1 MSNQICTKCVYDSTA
16 GGISFDAQGVCNYC
30 RNYERLAARFIDIP
44 EAQKQAELNVIVSKI
59 KRTGKGKKYDCIL
72 GLSGGVDSSYL
83 AYLAKELGLRPLV
96 VHFDNGWNSEQAV
109 KNIENIVNALNYDL
123 ETYVIDWEEFKDLQ
137 RAYIKASVVDIEV
150 PTDYLIFAVL
160 NQLADKLNIKYIL
173 SGYNYATEFGMP
185 AGWNIRN
192 KYDTVN
198 LKTIHGKFG
207 RIKLKSFPDFGLYS
221 RFYYQKIKGI
231 ETTPLLNYV
240 PYIKKDVKELI
251 KKELGWKDYG
261 GKHYESIFTRF
272 YQGYMLV
279 KKFGIDKRRAH
290 WSALIC
296 SGQANREE
304 ALEDL
309 KHEPYPVEQQL
320 EDKSYVMK
328 KLDFTE
334 KEFDEIMAQKPIPHE
349 FYGTEASQ
357 KKMFDLYERSMGLV
371 VRVLAKLRYIKATG
385 RYKN

>member
-1 MSNQICTKCVYDSTA
+1 MHNQICTKCVYDTTA
-16 GGISFDAQGVCNYC
+16 GGISFDADGVCNYC
-30 RNYERLAARFIDIP
+30 RKYEGLAKRFINIP
-44 EAQKQAELNVIVSKI
+44 DEKKQAELNVIVSKI
-59 KRTGKGKKYDCIL
+59 KRTGKGNKYDCIL

-83 AYLAKELGLRPLV
+83 AYLAKDLGLRPLV
-96 VHFDNGWNSEQAV
+96 VHFDNGWNSELAV
-109 KNIENIVNALNYDL
+109 KNIENIVNRLNYDL
-123 ETYVIDWEEFKDLQ
+123 ETYVVDWEEFKDLQ
-137 RAYIKASVVDIEV
+137 RAYIQASVVDIEV

-160 NQLADKLNIKYIL
+160 NQLADKKNIKYIL

-192 KYDTVN
+192 KFDTVN
-198 LKTIHGKFG
+198 LKEIHKRFGKV
-207 RIKLKSFPDFGLYS
+207 KLKNFPDFGLYR

-231 ETTPLLNYV
+231 ETTALLNYV
-240 PYIKKDVKELI
+240 PYVKKDVKEFI
-251 KKELGWKDYG
+251 KNELNWKDYG

-296 SGQANREE
+296 SGQATREE

-320 EDKSYVMK
+320 EDKSYVIK
-328 KLDFTE
+328 KLDFTPE
-334 KEFDEIMAQKPIPHE
+334 EFEQIMAQKPIDHD

-357 KKMFDLYERSMGLV
+357 QKTFKLYERSMSFA
-371 VRVLAKLRYIKATG
+371 VRILAKLRYMKATG
-385 RYKN
+385 RYRN